1 MVYREFSGKGYDP
14 RHNSTS
20 LFTGR
25 DLYAATVADF
35 SATDSLIIKN
45 QLRTE
50 QYDYKHLNGS
60 IRGHVLVNTKYLCKM
75 MFLLFIFLT
84 ISAPNFV

>member
-1 MVYREFSGKGYDP
+1 MVDREFSGKGYAPYDP
-14 RHNSTS
+14 RHNSTF
-20 LFTGR
+20 LYTEG

-50 QYDYKHLNGS
+50 QYDYKHLNGNAS
-60 IRGHVLVNTKYLCKM
+60 QI
-75 MFLLFIFLT
+75 
-84 ISAPNFV
+84 ISFM